1 MSNRAHD
8 WLVQSAHDLQHAR
21 HAVEDGDYDWA
32 CFAAHQ
38 AAEKA
43 VKGLLLSLGGEGWGH
58 AISRLLVDLSRE
70 LSLPD
75 GLLSAA
81 QRLDKHYIPTRYPNG
96 FDVGAPRDYY
106 TVGEAR
112 QAIQDAERIHDFC
125 QQSLH

>member
-1 MSNRAHD
+1 VSNRAPD
-8 WLVQSAHDLQHAR
+8 WLAQAEHDLNHAR
-21 HAVEDGDYDWA
+21 HALEAGDYDWA

-43 VKGLLLSLGGEGWGH
+43 VKALILYRGGEGWGH
-58 AISRLLVDLSRE
+58 AITRLLVDLRHQLPVPAELRE
-70 LSLPD
+70 
-75 GLLSAA
+75 AA

-106 TVGEAR
+106 TEGEAR
-112 QAIQDAERIHDFC
+112 QAIQDAQRIYNFC